1 MPAEIESMMW
11 YGERPWHGLGTEVLE
26 MQTSEQA
33 LVKAGLNWE
42 VEKKKLFI
50 NENEDDSGSFLKV
63 EGNFAIVRKTDG
75 KTLGVV
81 GSRYVPFQNR
91 EAFRWFDD
99 LVGSKEAIY
108 ETAGSLRGGKIVWIM
123 SKLPNHIGWSDDPIE
138 QWLVLSNSHDGSRQV
153 SVMATPIRVVC
164 MNTLNAG
171 IRRASAFF
179 EMRHTNRISEM
190 DTIIDARK
198 VLGAATK
205 YFEELDGVLHL
216 LKGYLMS
223 EQEIQK
229 YIYNLFPIKPKN
241 KSSADA
247 EDEIE
252 DFELGP
258 NVQRYVNKILELME
272 TGKGS
277 DVPGVRGSAY
287 GVFNAVTEFADHWQP
302 VKGKA
307 EKMSNKLF
315 SIWYGTGRLLKQ
327 RAFNQLIDLVA

>member
-11 YGERPWHGLGTEVLE
+11 YGERPWHGLGTQVLD
-26 MQTSEQA
+26 MQTSEEA

-50 NENEDDSGSFLKV
+50 NADGDDSGPFWEV
-63 EGNFAIVRKTDG
+63 EGNFSIVRKTDG
-75 KTLGVV
+75 RALGVV

-91 EAFRWFDD
+91 DAFKWFDE

-164 MNTLNAG
+164 LNTLNTG
-171 IRRASAFF
+171 IHRASAFF
-179 EMRHTNRISEM
+179 EMRHTSRISVE
-190 DTIIDARK
+190 TIIDARK
-198 VLGAATK
+198 VLGTVTR

-216 LKGYLMS
+216 LKSYSMG
-223 EQEIQK
+223 EQEIHR
-229 YIYNLFPIKPKN
+229 YIYNLFPIKTKDQPTP
-241 KSSADA
+241 DA
-247 EDEIE
+247 EGEAE
-252 DFELGP
+252 DFEFGP
-258 NVQRYVNKILELME
+258 NVQKYINKILELME

-277 DVPGVRGSAY
+277 DISGVSGSAY
-287 GVFNAVTEFADHWQP
+287 GGFNAVTEFVDHWQP

-307 EKMSNKLF
+307 EKMPNKLF
-315 SIWYGTGRLLKQ
+315 SIWFGNGRLFKQ
-327 RAFNQLIDLVA
+327 RAFDQLVSLVA